1 MLFPSFRDFPSEESG
16 RKVSEKKVKKNK
28 LLTPVNAVAIADCMQ
43 QIDFNT
49 ANSLELV
56 SPNLQLRKHIEMK
69 RKEVLPDILQKEQEE
84 NNADEELEEQE

>member
-28 LLTPVNAVAIADCMQ
+28 LTPANAANDCMQ

-56 SPNLQLRKHIEMK
+56 SPNLHLRKHIEMK
-69 RKEVLPDILQKEQEE
+69 RKEVLPNILQKEQEE
-84 NNADEELEEQE
+84 NNADEE

>member
-43 QIDFNT
+43 
-49 ANSLELV
+49 
-56 SPNLQLRKHIEMK
+56 
-69 RKEVLPDILQKEQEE
+69 
-84 NNADEELEEQE
+84 